1 MGGEQMNDTFEFDF
15 MPMGLAI
22 KTARNQKG
30 LTREQFAEQ
39 LDITPRHLQSIEIE
53 GQYPGFLLFVR
64 IITLLDISADQYL
77 LSKDKVHKTTL
88 RRQIDSLLDR
98 FNDKELSIIEGT
110 AKAIC
115 KTKEPEE

>member
-22 KTARNQKG
+22 KNARNQKG

-53 GQYPGFLLFVR
+53 GQYPGFLLYYWIYRLTSICFLK
-64 IITLLDISADQYL
+64 IKYTKLLFAD
-77 LSKDKVHKTTL
+77 K
-88 RRQIDSLLDR
+88 
-98 FNDKELSIIEGT
+98 
-110 AKAIC
+110 
-115 KTKEPEE
+115 

>member
-1 MGGEQMNDTFEFDF
+1 MNDTFEFDF

-22 KTARNQKG
+22 KNARNQKG

-64 IITLLDISADQYL
+64 IITLYSQSAHSRIL
-77 LSKDKVHKTTL
+77 F
-88 RRQIDSLLDR
+88 SLH
-98 FNDKELSIIEGT
+98 
-110 AKAIC
+110 
-115 KTKEPEE
+115 

>member
-1 MGGEQMNDTFEFDF
+1 MNSTFEFDF

-22 KTARNQKG
+22 KNARKKKG

-39 LDITPRHLQSIEIE
+39 LDITPRHLHSIEIE
-53 GQYPGFLLFVR
+53 GQHPGFLLFIH
-64 IITLLDISADQYL
+64 IITMLDISADQYL
-77 LSKDKVHKTTL
+77 PYKNKIHKTTL
-88 RRQIDSLLDR
+88 RRQLDSLLDTLD
-98 FNDKELSIIEGT
+98 DKDLSIIEGT